1 MTIYTHLNKLET
13 FPVFFCLP
21 EQSLEY
27 KLKSPIPIS
36 KLSATDLSDTRKIY
50 PRKDTNYI
58 FSLQLRCIFRATD
71 NWVK

>member
-36 KLSATDLSDTRKIY
+36 KLSAMDPSHQKDI

-58 FSLQLRCIFRATD
+58 FSLQLRCIFMATD

>member
-36 KLSATDLSDTRKIY
+36 KLSAMDPSHQ
-50 PRKDTNYI
+50 KDIPQERHKLHI
-58 FSLQLRCIFRATD
+58 FFAAQMYF
-71 NWVK
+71 